1 MAGVIRRLD
10 ETVVNRIAAG
20 EVIQRPA
27 NAVKEMIEN
36 CLDAKSTNIQ
46 VTVKDGGLKLLQIQD
61 NGTGIRKEDME
72 IVCERFTTSKL
83 QTFEDLSAIATYG
96 FRGEALA
103 SVSHVAHVTITTK
116 TADAKCAYRASY
128 SDSKLKGPPKPCA
141 GNQGTQILVEDL
153 FYNVS
158 TRRKAL
164 KSPSDEYSRIVEVVS
179 RYAIH
184 NSGKSFSVKKQGE
197 TVADVRTLPNAS
209 VVDNIRAVFGNAVSR
224 ELIEVGCE
232 DQKLAY
238 KMKGYISNANYSV
251 KKCILVLFINH
262 RLVESSAL
270 KKAIETVYAAYLP
283 KNTHPFLYL
292 SLEIA
297 SQNVD
302 VNVHPTKHEVH
313 FLHEDSVIESVQKHI
328 ESKLLGSNSSRTYFT
343 QTLLPGLSVSG
354 GTEVKSSS
362 ATADSTERV
371 YAHQMVRT
379 DCRTQKLDAF
389 LQPKEKPPPD
399 PEPAGPSR
407 KEAETKTAQ
416 PDSVEMV
423 ETADA
428 DMLEALAQQ
437 EAEMPEGEEEN
448 GISAFDVPR
457 KRSRKEQ
464 QEEKE
469 EEEDLTAADVPKRR
483 FIKLTSIKELRAEI
497 TENSHKGLQEM
508 LQNHSFVGCV
518 NPQWTLIQHHTKL
531 YLLNTTKLRSESGH
545 TWLISCVFSLLLYVS
560 FPSFGSSQELFY
572 QILTYDFGNFGVLR
586 LSTPAPL
593 YDLAMLAL
601 ECEESGWTEE
611 DGPKE
616 GLAQYIVDFLKKK
629 AEMLE
634 DYFSMEIDQEGNL
647 TGLPL
652 LLDKYTPI
660 MEGLPMFILR
670 LATEVNWDNEKEC
683 FRDFSKECS
692 MFYSIRKQYILEAEP
707 GEEQGGESNSWRWKV
722 EHIIFKAFR
731 TLFSPPK
738 NFSEDGTV
746 LQIANLP
753 DLYKVFERC

>member
-116 TADAKCAYRASY
+116 TADAKCAYRYEDILNHGSLICFLAS
-128 SDSKLKGPPKPCA
+128 LKITCIK
-141 GNQGTQILVEDL
+141 IVEDL

-179 RYAIH
+179 RSGYAIH

-428 DMLEALAQQ
+428 DM
-437 EAEMPEGEEEN
+437 
-448 GISAFDVPR
+448 

-531 YLLNTTKLRSESGH
+531 YLLNTTKL
-545 TWLISCVFSLLLYVS
+545 
-560 FPSFGSSQELFY
+560 SQELFY

-707 GEEQGGESNSWRWKV
+707 GEEQVSLLTGGESNSWRWKV

>member
-1 MAGVIRRLD
+1 MAGIIRRLD
-10 ETVVNRIAAG
+10 EAVVNRIAAG

-27 NAVKEMIEN
+27 NAVKELIEN

-61 NGTGIRKEDME
+61 NGTGIRREDME

-103 SVSHVAHVTITTK
+103 SISHVAHVTITTK
-116 TADAKCAYRASY
+116 TADAKCAYRGNY
-128 SDSKLKGPPKPCA
+128 SDGKLKGPLKPCA
-141 GNQGTQILVEDL
+141 GNQGTQIQVEDL

-209 VVDNIRAVFGNAVSR
+209 VVDNIRGVFGTAVSR

-232 DQKLAY
+232 DQKLAF
-238 KMKGYISNANYSV
+238 KIKGYISNANYSV
-251 KKCILVLFINH
+251 KKCIMVLFINH

-270 KKAIETVYAAYLP
+270 KKAAETVYAAYLP
-283 KNTHPFLYL
+283 KNMHPFLYL

-297 SQNVD
+297 PQNVD

-313 FLHEDSVIESVQKHI
+313 FLHEDSIVESVQKHI
-328 ESKLLGSNSSRTYFT
+328 EGKLLGSNSSRTYFT
-343 QTLLPGLSVSG
+343 QTLLPGLSACGAVDVKSFG
-354 GTEVKSSS
+354 GTSE
-362 ATADSTERV
+362 STERV

-379 DCRTQKLDAF
+379 DCRAQKLDAF
-389 LQPKEKPPPD
+389 LQPKEKSL
-399 PEPAGPSR
+399 PEPELAGPSGADSR
-407 KEAETKTAQ
+407 TKT
-416 PDSVEMV
+416 VESD
-423 ETADA
+423 DA
-428 DMLEALAQQ
+428 DMLEALDLM
-437 EAEMPEGEEEN
+437 EAELPK
-448 GISAFDVPR
+448 I
-457 KRSRKEQ
+457 
-464 QEEKE
+464 EEKE
-469 EEEDLTAADVPKRR
+469 ESVQEQDVQRKRPRKEQHEVEEEEEEETEAAPEGEVTAAATPKRR
-483 FIKLTSIKELRAEI
+483 IIKLNSVKELRSEI
-497 TENSHKGLQEM
+497 RDNAHKGLQEM

-518 NPQWTLIQHHTKL
+518 NPEWTLIQHHTKL
-531 YLLNTTKLRSESGH
+531 YLLNITTL
-545 TWLISCVFSLLLYVS
+545 
-560 FPSFGSSQELFY
+560 SQELFY
-572 QILTYDFGNFGVLR
+572 QILIYDFGNFGVLR
-586 LSTPAPL
+586 LSTPAPI

-601 ECEESGWTEE
+601 DSEESGWTEE

-647 TGLPL
+647 RGLPL

-670 LATEVNWDNEKEC
+670 LATEVNWDDEKEC
-683 FRDFSKECS
+683 FRDFSKECGI
-692 MFYSIRKQYILEAEP
+692 FYSVRKQYILGTETGEA
-707 GEEQGGESNSWRWKV
+707 QVRMRS
-722 EHIIFKAFR
+722 R
-731 TLFSPPK
+731 TRG
-738 NFSEDGTV
+738 DGTWSTYSARLSVRSSV
-746 LQIANLP
+746 LPNTSARTARCCRSLTYRISTKCLRDVRLP
-753 DLYKVFERC
+753 VNHSRYMLFFF

>member
-36 CLDAKSTNIQ
+36 CLDAKSTSIQ

-103 SVSHVAHVTITTK
+103 SISHVAHVTITTK
-116 TADAKCAYRASY
+116 TADAKCAYS
-128 SDSKLKGPPKPCA
+128 SLMCGISSS
-141 GNQGTQILVEDL
+141 VEDL

-209 VVDNIRAVFGNAVSR
+209 VVDNIRGVFGNAVSR

-251 KKCILVLFINH
+251 KKCILILFINH

-297 SQNVD
+297 PQNVD

-354 GTEVKSSS
+354 GTEVKASST
-362 ATADSTERV
+362 TAESTERV

-379 DCRTQKLDAF
+379 DSRAQKLDAF
-389 LQPKEKPPPD
+389 LQPKEKSPPD

-407 KEAETKTAQ
+407 KDSVTKTVQ
-416 PDSVEMV
+416 PDVTEMD
-423 ETADA
+423 DA
-428 DMLEALAQQ
+428 DLLEALDQQ
-437 EAEMPEGEEEN
+437 EAEVPKGKEEN
-448 GISAFDVPR
+448 
-457 KRSRKEQ
+457 
-464 QEEKE
+464 
-469 EEEDLTAADVPKRR
+469 
-483 FIKLTSIKELRAEI
+483 TSNFTHLQIFHRLGLF
-497 TENSHKGLQEM
+497 TFFPGLQEM

-531 YLLNTTKLRSESGH
+531 YLLNTTKL
-545 TWLISCVFSLLLYVS
+545 
-560 FPSFGSSQELFY
+560 SQELFY
-572 QILTYDFGNFGVLR
+572 QILIYDFGNFGVLR

-601 ECEESGWTEE
+601 DSEESGWTED

-634 DYFSMEIDQEGNL
+634 DYFSVEIDQEGNL

-652 LLDKYTPI
+652 LLDKYTPV

-670 LATEVNWDNEKEC
+670 LATEVNWDNEKDC

-707 GEEQGGESNSWRWKV
+707 GEEQVNCWRWKV
-722 EHIIFKAFR
+722 EHVIFKAFR
-731 TLFSPPK
+731 SLFSPPK
-738 NFSEDGTV
+738 DFSEDGSV

>member
-27 NAVKEMIEN
+27 NGVKELIEN

-46 VTVKDGGLKLLQIQD
+46 VTVKDGGLKLIQIQD

-96 FRGEALA
+96 FRGEVSSAA
-103 SVSHVAHVTITTK
+103 NSYISHVAHVTITTK
-116 TADAKCAYRASY
+116 TADAKCAYRANY
-128 SDSKLKGPPKPCA
+128 SDGKLKGPPKPCA

-209 VVDNIRAVFGNAVSR
+209 VVDNIRGVFGNAVSR

-251 KKCILVLFINH
+251 KKCILILFINRIVWWSRVTH
-262 RLVESSAL
+262 TLSS
-270 KKAIETVYAAYLP
+270 T
-283 KNTHPFLYL
+283 
-292 SLEIA
+292 SEIA
-297 SQNVD
+297 PHNVD

-313 FLHEDSVIESVQKHI
+313 FLHEDSVIESIQKHI

-354 GTEVKSSS
+354 GGEVKSSNAAAES
-362 ATADSTERV
+362 SDRV

-379 DCRTQKLDAF
+379 DCRAQKLDAF
-389 LQPKEKPPPD
+389 LQPKEKLPPAD

-407 KEAETKTAQ
+407 RETMTKTIL
-416 PDSVEMV
+416 PDIVCLC
-423 ETADA
+423 A
-428 DMLEALAQQ
+428 
-437 EAEMPEGEEEN
+437 
-448 GISAFDVPR
+448 R
-457 KRSRKEQ
+457 KRPRKEQ
-464 QEEKE
+464 QQDEG
-469 EEEDLTAADVPKRR
+469 EEDLTAAATPKRR
-483 FIKLTSIKELRAEI
+483 AIKLNSIKELRAEI
-497 TENSHKGLQEM
+497 TEITHKGLQEM

-531 YLLNTTKLRSESGH
+531 YLLNST
-545 TWLISCVFSLLLYVS
+545 SL
-560 FPSFGSSQELFY
+560 SQELFY
-572 QILTYDFGNFGVLR
+572 QILIYDFGNFGVLR

-601 ECEESGWTEE
+601 ESDGSGWTEE

-616 GLAQYIVDFLKKK
+616 GLAQYIVDFLKNK

-634 DYFSMEIDQEGNL
+634 DYFSMEIDQDGNL

-652 LLDKYTPI
+652 LLDNYTPV
-660 MEGLPMFILR
+660 MEGLPLFILR
-670 LATEVNWDNEKEC
+670 LATEVNWDDEKEC
-683 FRDFSKECS
+683 FRDFSRECS

-707 GEEQGGESNSWRWKV
+707 GEEQANLWRWKV

-738 NFSEDGTV
+738 SFSEDGTV

>member
-83 QTFEDLSAIATYG
+83 QTFEDLSGIATYG

-103 SVSHVAHVTITTK
+103 SISHVAHVTITTK
-116 TADAKCAYRASY
+116 TADAKCAYRANY
-128 SDSKLKGPPKPCA
+128 SDGKLKGPPKPCA

-209 VVDNIRAVFGNAVSR
+209 VVDNIRGVFGNAVSR

-251 KKCILVLFINH
+251 KKCILILFINH

-270 KKAIETVYAAYLP
+270 KKAVETVYAAYLP

-297 SQNVD
+297 PQNVD

-354 GTEVKSSS
+354 GSEVKTSG
-362 ATADSTERV
+362 ATAEPSERV

-379 DCRTQKLDAF
+379 DCRAQKLDAF
-389 LQPKEKPPPD
+389 LQPKEKPPPPPPPPP
-399 PEPAGPSR
+399 PEPAGPSSSR
-407 KEAETKTAQ
+407 EMETETRT
-416 PDSVEMV
+416 VEV
-423 ETADA
+423 DDA
-428 DMLEALAQQ
+428 DDMEMLEALAAQ
-437 EAEMPEGEEEN
+437 EEAAPEGGEDL
-448 GISAFDVPR
+448 SAGAPDIQSRKRPR
-457 KRSRKEQ
+457 KDHTEEQ
-464 QEEKE
+464 QPLEEGKD
-469 EEEDLTAADVPKRR
+469 EDLTAADASKRR
-483 FIKLTSIKELRAEI
+483 VIKLTSIKELRAEI
-497 TENSHKGLQEM
+497 TENTHKGLQEM

-518 NPQWTLIQHHTKL
+518 NPQWTLVQHHTKL
-531 YLLNTTKLRSESGH
+531 YLLNTSKL
-545 TWLISCVFSLLLYVS
+545 
-560 FPSFGSSQELFY
+560 SQELFY
-572 QILTYDFGNFGVLR
+572 QILIYDFGNFGVLR

-601 ECEESGWTEE
+601 DSEESGWSED

-634 DYFSMEIDQEGNL
+634 DYFSIEIDQEGNL

-652 LLDKYTPI
+652 LLDKYSPV

-670 LATEVNWDNEKEC
+670 LATEVNWDNEKDC
-683 FRDFSKECS
+683 FRDFSRECS
-692 MFYSIRKQYILEAEP
+692 SFYSIRKQYILDAEP
-707 GEEQGGESNSWRWKV
+707 GEEQDAEVNSWRWKV
-722 EHIIFKAFR
+722 EHVIFKAFR

-738 NFSEDGTV
+738 SFSEDGAV

>member
-1 MAGVIRRLD
+1 
-10 ETVVNRIAAG
+10 
-20 EVIQRPA
+20 
-27 NAVKEMIEN
+27 
-36 CLDAKSTNIQ
+36 
-46 VTVKDGGLKLLQIQD
+46 
-61 NGTGIRKEDME
+61 ME

-128 SDSKLKGPPKPCA
+128 SDGKLKGPPKPCA
-141 GNQGTQILVEDL
+141 GNQGTQILLEDL

-164 KSPSDEYSRIVEVVS
+164 KSPGDEYSRIVEVVS

-209 VVDNIRAVFGNAVSR
+209 VVDNIRGVFGNAVSR

-238 KMKGYISNANYSV
+238 KMKGNISNANYSM
-251 KKCILVLFINH
+251 KKCVLVLFINH
-262 RLVESSAL
+262 RLVESGAL

-297 SQNVD
+297 PQNVD

-313 FLHEDSVIESVQKHI
+313 FLHEDSIIESVQKHI

-343 QTLLPGLSVSG
+343 QTLLPGLSASG
-354 GTEVKSSS
+354 GGEGKSSS
-362 ATADSTERV
+362 GAAESSDRV

-379 DCRTQKLDAF
+379 DCRAQKLDAF
-389 LQPKEKPPPD
+389 LQPKEKPA
-399 PEPAGPSR
+399 PEPESAGPSSW
-407 KEAETKTAQ
+407 ETASKSAQ
-416 PDSVEMV
+416 PDLIEM
-423 ETADA
+423 EESDDA
-428 DMLEALAQQ
+428 DMLEALTAQ
-437 EAEMPEGEEEN
+437 EAEEPKGEDN
-448 GISAFDVPR
+448 VDAVQR
-457 KRSRKEQ
+457 KRPRKEQ
-464 QEEKE
+464 QQEVEEV
-469 EEEDLTAADVPKRR
+469 EDLTAAATPKRR
-483 FIKLTSIKELRAEI
+483 AIKLTSIKELRAEI
-497 TENSHKGLQEM
+497 PENTHKGLQEM

-531 YLLNTTKLRSESGH
+531 YLLNTTKL
-545 TWLISCVFSLLLYVS
+545 
-560 FPSFGSSQELFY
+560 SQELFY
-572 QILTYDFGNFGVLR
+572 QILIYDFGNFGVLR

-601 ECEESGWTEE
+601 DSEESGWTEE

-629 AEMLE
+629 TEMLG
-634 DYFSMEIDQEGNL
+634 DYFSVEIDQEGNL

-652 LLDKYTPI
+652 LLDKYTPV

-670 LATEVNWDNEKEC
+670 LATEVNWDNEREC

-692 MFYSIRKQYILEAEP
+692 MFYSIRKRYILEAEP
-707 GEEQGGESNSWRWKV
+707 GEEQDAEVNSWRWKV
-722 EHIIFKAFR
+722 EHVIFKSFR

>member
-27 NAVKEMIEN
+27 NAVKELIEN

-46 VTVKDGGLKLLQIQD
+46 VMVKEGGLKLLQIQD

-103 SVSHVAHVTITTK
+103 SISHVAHVTITTK

-128 SDSKLKGPPKPCA
+128 ADGKLKGPPKPCA

-164 KSPSDEYSRIVEVVS
+164 KSPSDEYSRIVDVVS

-209 VVDNIRAVFGNAVSR
+209 VVDNVRGVFGNAVSR

-251 KKCILVLFINH
+251 KKCILILFINH

-297 SQNVD
+297 PQNVD

-313 FLHEDSVIESVQKHI
+313 FLHEDSIIESVQKHI

-343 QTLLPGLSVSG
+343 QTLLPDLSVSG
-354 GTEVKSSS
+354 AGEAKSSS
-362 ATADSTERV
+362 AAAQPGERV

-379 DCRTQKLDAF
+379 DCRAQKLDAF
-389 LQPKEKPPPD
+389 LQPKEKPPPG
-399 PEPAGPSR
+399 PEPAGPSSREAEAEAEAPPWPDARKRLR
-407 KEAETKTAQ
+407 KER
-416 PDSVEMV
+416 
-423 ETADA
+423 
-428 DMLEALAQQ
+428 QQ
-437 EAEMPEGEEEN
+437 EDE
-448 GISAFDVPR
+448 D
-457 KRSRKEQ
+457 
-464 QEEKE
+464 
-469 EEEDLTAADVPKRR
+469 EDLTAAATPKRR
-483 FIKLTSIKELRAEI
+483 VIKLTSIKELRAEI
-497 TENSHKGLQEM
+497 SENAHTGLQEM
-508 LQNHSFVGCV
+508 LQSHSFVGCV

-531 YLLNTTKLRSESGH
+531 YLLNSTNL
-545 TWLISCVFSLLLYVS
+545 
-560 FPSFGSSQELFY
+560 SQELFY
-572 QILTYDFGNFGVLR
+572 QILIYDFGNFGILR

-601 ECEESGWTEE
+601 DSEASGWTEE

-616 GLAQYIVDFLKKK
+616 GLAQYIVDFLKNKSQ
-629 AEMLE
+629 MIE

-683 FRDFSKECS
+683 FRDFSRECS
-692 MFYSIRKQYILEAEP
+692 MFYSIRKQYILEPKPVLCLFQEAEAT
-707 GEEQGGESNSWRWKV
+707 SWRWKV
-722 EHIIFKAFR
+722 EHIIFKALR
-731 TLFSPPK
+731 TLLSPPK
-738 NFSEDGTV
+738 SFSEDGTV
-746 LQIANLP
+746 LQVANLP